1 MFDTY
6 PWILQNS
13 YHDSLLLSHIFSYRR
28 VQRLGSYNYLIK
40 SSYLSGSALKD
51 ISEYSTSKQNHQSSR
66 LFYSSVIWE

>member
-13 YHDSLLLSHIFSYRR
+13 HQDSLLLSRFCSYSR
-28 VQRLGSYNYLIK
+28 VQRLGSYNYLVK

-51 ISEYSTSKQNHQSSR
+51 ISEYSTSKSESPE
-66 LFYSSVIWE
+66 FYIVL